1 MLFSVR
7 DDLNG
12 YDTEYTVIYKF
23 LNLNRMLTNQLL
35 KMLESF
41 GGII

>member
-1 MLFSVR
+1 MLFYVR

-12 YDTEYTVIYKF
+12 YDTEYTVIHKF

-35 KMLESF
+35 KMLEFF